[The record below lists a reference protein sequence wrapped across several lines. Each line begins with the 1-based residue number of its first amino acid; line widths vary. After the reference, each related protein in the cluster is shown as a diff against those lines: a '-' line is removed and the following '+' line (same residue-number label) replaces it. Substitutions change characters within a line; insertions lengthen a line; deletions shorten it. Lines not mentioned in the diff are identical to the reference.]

1 MANTLLSFCKGGGG
15 NKTKTLSL
23 AGILSHTIWG
33 ENVAN
38 IQPYFPTV
46 WSLSGNLVLR
56 NDRVLHPR
64 GLHSKVWELSSEGS
78 FTLVIP
84 WWGSRHWAQGRP
96 WVNLH
101 PLPWNVSPLTRHP
114 RAPDPEL
121 FEDNPVCPWFNP
133 RVRKIPWGRKW
144 KTHSG
149 ISAWKIPW
157 TEEPD
162 ELPSPWGHKAWDMTE
177 HTHTQTLSVPKP
189 WFPQVSNGNAELY
202 LSSQN
207 CKVK

>member
-1 MANTLLSFCKGGGG
+1 MEISQGQDSESAWEEMISLVGTLWGLYVLYGNTLLSFCKGGGG

-84 WWGSRHWAQGRP
+84 
-96 WVNLH
+96 
-101 PLPWNVSPLTRHP
+101 
-114 RAPDPEL
+114 
-121 FEDNPVCPWFNP
+121 
-133 RVRKIPWGRKW
+133 
-144 KTHSG
+144 
-149 ISAWKIPW
+149 
-157 TEEPD
+157 
-162 ELPSPWGHKAWDMTE
+162 
-177 HTHTQTLSVPKP
+177 
-189 WFPQVSNGNAELY
+189 
-202 LSSQN
+202 
-207 CKVK
+207 

>member
-1 MANTLLSFCKGGGG
+1 MEISQGQDSKSAWDEMISLVGTLWGLYVLYGKYSAIFLQGGK

-46 WSLSGNLVLR
+46 WSLNGNLVLR

-84 WWGSRHWAQGRP
+84 
-96 WVNLH
+96 
-101 PLPWNVSPLTRHP
+101 
-114 RAPDPEL
+114 
-121 FEDNPVCPWFNP
+121 
-133 RVRKIPWGRKW
+133 
-144 KTHSG
+144 
-149 ISAWKIPW
+149 
-157 TEEPD
+157 
-162 ELPSPWGHKAWDMTE
+162 
-177 HTHTQTLSVPKP
+177 
-189 WFPQVSNGNAELY
+189 
-202 LSSQN
+202 
-207 CKVK
+207 